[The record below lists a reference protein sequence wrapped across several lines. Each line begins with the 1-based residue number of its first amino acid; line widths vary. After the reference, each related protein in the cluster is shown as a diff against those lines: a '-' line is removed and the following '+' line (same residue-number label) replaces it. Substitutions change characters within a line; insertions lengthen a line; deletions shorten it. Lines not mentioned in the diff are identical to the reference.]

1 MNKAQEGGPLLI
13 RQLMQPALF
22 DHPVENVRLV
32 ETHISWVI
40 LTGSYAYKIKK
51 PVNLGFLDFST
62 LEKRHFYC
70 QEELR
75 LNRRL
80 AADYYLGVVPVT
92 GTVEQPCWGGTAE
105 VIEYAV
111 KMRQFPQH
119 AQLDRLLAS
128 GEVQPRYLDAFAE
141 LIARF
146 HAGIPVADKSSS
158 YGSAEHVYQPVDGNF
173 SKLEERLTAPELR
186 SLLDSLRQWSR
197 NAFTHMKAVFK
208 QRKEQGFVR
217 ECHGDMHLRNM
228 AWIDGQ
234 PLVFDC
240 IEFNP
245 ELRWIDV
252 ISEIAFLVMDLMQR
266 GAPELAWRFLNAYL
280 AHTGDYAGLRLLPFY
295 LTYRAMVRAKIAA
308 IRQHQA
314 DISAVESE
322 EAAQELAA
330 YLHLA
335 RQCSQRRKP
344 MLLITRGLSASGKST
359 LSSRLLEALGAI
371 RIRSDVERKRLFG
384 LSMDATDRYSF
395 GEGIYSSDASRKTYA
410 KLLQLARE
418 TMDAGFPVIVDA
430 VFLKAEQRKP
440 FQMLAQTRGVPYII
454 LELDASPDTLRERIR
469 RRKHDVSDADL
480 GVLERQFQSRE
491 KLAAEE
497 RRYAIAIDTEKT
509 LQIEALLAQIQL
521 ASNVA

>member
-1 MNKAQEGGPLLI
+1 MNKAEEGDPLLI

-22 DHPVENVRLV
+22 DHPVENVRVV

-70 QEELR
+70 EEELR

-92 GTVEQPCWGGTAE
+92 GTVEQPCWGGSAE
-105 VIEYAV
+105 AIEYAV
-111 KMRQFPQH
+111 KMRQFPQD

-128 GEVQPRYLDAFAE
+128 GKVQPEYLDAFAE
-141 LIARF
+141 LIASF
-146 HAGIPVADKSSS
+146 HANILVADNSSS
-158 YGSAEHVYQPVDGNF
+158 YGSAEHVYQPMDGNF
-173 SKLEERLTAPELR
+173 SVLEKRLTAPELR
-186 SLLDSLRQWSR
+186 LLLDSLRQWSR
-197 NAFTHMKAVFK
+197 NTFTHMKALFR

-228 AWIDGQ
+228 AWIDDR

-252 ISEIAFLVMDLMQR
+252 ISEIAFLVMDLIQR
-266 GAPELAWRFLNAYL
+266 GATELAWRFLNAYL

-314 DISAVESE
+314 EVSAAESE
-322 EAAQELAA
+322 EAAQELAG
-330 YLHLA
+330 YLRLA

-384 LSMDATDRYSF
+384 LGMDATDRYSF

-410 KLLQLARE
+410 KLLQLAGLIL
-418 TMDAGFPVIVDA
+418 DAGFPVIVDA
-430 VFLKAEQRKP
+430 AFLKAEQCKP
-440 FQMLAQTRGVPYII
+440 FQMLAQSRGLPYII
-454 LELDASPDTLRERIR
+454 LELNASPATLRERIQR
-469 RRKHDVSDADL
+469 RENDVSDADL
-480 GVLERQFQSRE
+480 EVLERQFQSWE
-491 KLAAEE
+491 KLGADEQPA
-497 RRYAIAIDTEKT
+497 AIAIDTEKT
-509 LQIEALLAQIQL
+509 LQIESLLRQIQR
-521 ASNVA
+521 ASSAA

>member
-1 MNKAQEGGPLLI
+1 LVNVQEGGSLLI
-13 RQLMQPALF
+13 KRLMQPALF
-22 DHPVENVRLV
+22 DHPVENMQLV

-51 PVNLGFLDFST
+51 PVDLGFLDFST

-70 QEELR
+70 EEELR

-80 AADYYLGVVPVT
+80 AADYYLAVVPVT
-92 GTVEQPCWGGTAE
+92 GTVEQPRWGGTAE

-111 KMRQFPQH
+111 KMRQFPQD

-128 GEVQPRYLDAFAE
+128 GQVQPGYMDAFAE
-141 LIARF
+141 LIANF
-146 HAGIPVADKSSS
+146 HAGILVADSSS
-158 YGSAEHVYQPVDGNF
+158 SHGSAEHVYQPVNGNF
-173 SKLEERLTAPELR
+173 SLLEKRITAPELR
-186 SLLDSLRQWSR
+186 SLLDSLRQWSQ
-197 NAFTHMKAVFK
+197 NAFSTMKALFR

-228 AWIDGQ
+228 AWINGR

-266 GAPELAWRFLNAYL
+266 REPELAWRFLNAYL

-308 IRQHQA
+308 IRQNQA
-314 DISAVESE
+314 DISAAESE
-322 EAAQELAA
+322 EAAQELAG

-359 LSSRLLEALGAI
+359 LSSRLLEDLGAI
-371 RIRSDVERKRLFG
+371 RVRSDVERKRLFG
-384 LSMDATDRYSF
+384 VSMDATDRYSF
-395 GEGIYSSDASRKTYA
+395 GEGIYSSDASRKTYE
-410 KLLQLARE
+410 KLLQLAG
-418 TMDAGFPVIVDA
+418 MILDAGFPVIVDA
-430 VFLKAEQRKP
+430 AFLKAEQRKP
-440 FQMLAQTRGVPYII
+440 FQMLAQTRGLPYVI
-454 LELDASPDTLRERIR
+454 LELNASPTTLRERIR
-469 RRKHDVSDADL
+469 RRKNDVSDADL
-480 GVLERQFQSRE
+480 DVLERQFQSWE
-491 KLAAEE
+491 KLGAEE
-497 RRYAIAIDTEKT
+497 QPSAIAIDTEKA
-509 LQIEALLAQIQL
+509 LQVEALLRQIQL
-521 ASNVA
+521 ASSAA